1 MAIYALIE
9 GANRTLFR
17 GQLAGE
23 QDELAVGLAEFI
35 QRSLFGAENPELRA
49 PA

>member
-1 MAIYALIE
+1 LAI
-9 GANRTLFR
+9 
-17 GQLAGE
+17 
-23 QDELAVGLAEFI
+23 GLAEFI